1 MLLKRLMWFAIV
13 FVLLEA
19 CGIYMMQ
26 RWLGGWPTFLL
37 LLAGAVV
44 GALLMQSEGRKV
56 WGEARRQLS
65 SGQMP
70 GHAILDGIC
79 VLAGGLL
86 LIVPGFLS
94 DLVGLAMLLPWTRSL
109 FRLGLYGWLA
119 GKVQSGAFR
128 ISGGGFRRF

>member
-1 MLLKRLMWFAIV
+1 MLKRLLWIV
-13 FVLLEA
+13 FVVVLLEA

-26 RWLGGWPTFLL
+26 RWIGGWLTFLL

-56 WGEARRQLS
+56 WGEARLQLS

-109 FRLGLYGWLA
+109 FRMGLYGWLA
-119 GKVQSGAFR
+119 AKVQSGTFR